1 MRKKIKSLT
10 FTIVSLVTVI
20 LIGAFDKWE
29 RYRNDGKYPWLLR
42 FKKSIHRFEESTVAI
57 SLNFDVKLYCVNL
70 INLIARKR
78 KTQLIP
84 QVAY

>member
-29 RYRNDGKYPWLLR
+29 RYRNDGKYPWLR
-42 FKKSIHRFEESTVAI
+42 FKKSIDSE
-57 SLNFDVKLYCVNL
+57 NL
-70 INLIARKR
+70 
-78 KTQLIP
+78 P
-84 QVAY
+84 